1 MNSKRGLMAVLV
13 GLAMLATPLTAAA
26 KDYHHYDSHAA
37 RVEARALNAS
47 AHSFAATRNY
57 DRAVRNDAAAY
68 RAYGYRGYAAPGY
81 VGAPYYG
88 GGYGGGGYGGG
99 GYAGGNGCGSAQRV
113 MNTYYRDRN
122 TGHPAAAYDLLARNR
137 WAFNSGCAGAAP
149 VGGGLFGGGVPAY
162 SNYGGNGLLGGL
174 FGGSPAAYSNY
185 RPAYNGG
192 GYNGGG
198 YGQPYRSNG
207 LLGGLFG
214 GSPAANTNYRPAY
227 NGAGYNGG
235 YGQPNGGGSGLG
247 SLMQYIR

>member
-1 MNSKRGLMAVLV
+1 MAVLV
-13 GLAMLATPLTAAA
+13 GLAMLATPLAAAA

-37 RVEARALNAS
+37 RVEARAVNAS

-88 GGYGGGGYGGG
+88 GGYGGGGYV
-99 GYAGGNGCGSAQRV
+99 GGNGCGSAQRV
-113 MNTYYRDRN
+113 MNTYNRDRN

-162 SNYGGNGLLGGL
+162 SNYGGNGLGGL